1 MFQINIGPSHG
12 TIKLSATQCKNSE
25 SIQLIHRY
33 EIICRPTH
41 HATMIWIELT
51 LKVLVNSLLR
61 NKAIPLEW
69 KIFDTIGSTTVL
81 TSSHGKQ
88 AIAQTF
94 PTLECQSW
102 PPPWSEGIAALAPI
116 HHIAHQSPAEIKML
130 TFSYMLHEAMTK
142 QILCIH

>member
-41 HATMIWIELT
+41 HATMICIDPKSICEIT
-51 LKVLVNSLLR
+51 LRIKPFPPEQKV
-61 NKAIPLEW
+61 
-69 KIFDTIGSTTVL
+69 FDTIGSTTVL

-102 PPPWSEGIAALAPI
+102 PPRSEGIAALAPI